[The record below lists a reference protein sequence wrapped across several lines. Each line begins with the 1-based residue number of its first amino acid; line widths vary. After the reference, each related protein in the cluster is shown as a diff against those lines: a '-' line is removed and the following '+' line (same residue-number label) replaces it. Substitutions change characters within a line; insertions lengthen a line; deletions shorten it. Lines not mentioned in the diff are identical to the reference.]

1 MKTIT
6 CNPIVAS
13 CNLKMS
19 TDRFW
24 KVKHRKKGK
33 KKVKYNS
40 ANVTLRSYFEIT
52 RFPPLC
58 DSLRKLQKIYY
69 RCARLWRPQ
78 IQLRRT
84 DDLASL
90 IYFNASFTVDKLGK
104 STSNFY
110 EAIFHF
116 LKMDAFKEFFVCY
129 LPSVVSTFKT
139 KYLSYLS
146 KSFFRS
152 LIHQM

>member
-90 IYFNASFTVDKLGK
+90 IYFNASFTVHKLGK
-104 STSNFY
+104 VFP
-110 EAIFHF
+110 IFMRHFSF
-116 LKMDAFKEFFVCY
+116 LKDEY
-129 LPSVVSTFKT
+129 LEQILCFLTSLSR
-139 KYLSYLS
+139 KY
-146 KSFFRS
+146 F
-152 LIHQM
+152 QN